1 MKIIYIKNID
11 TYILLILGIKKYEL
25 RRVSQYFLDIEMNDI
40 VIFQH
45 KKSKIYCK
53 IIDIIDFNNLNDVFH
68 NIHYSK
74 IVPQCTSINNAIE
87 KYAKYYPNY
96 RKDSFRILKI
106 NYLPIFNSN
115 G

>member
-1 MKIIYIKNID
+1 MKIIYIRNID
-11 TYILLILGIKKYEL
+11 TYILLMLEIKIYEL
-25 RRVSQYFLDIEMNDI
+25 RRLSKYFLDIKINDT

-53 IIDIIDFNNLNDVFH
+53 IIDIIDFNNLDDVFH

-74 IVPQCTSINNAIE
+74 IVPQCTSKSNAIE
-87 KYAKYYPNY
+87 KYTNYYPNS
-96 RKDSFRILKI
+96 KSDKFRILKI
-106 NYLPIFNSN
+106 DHLPIFNSN